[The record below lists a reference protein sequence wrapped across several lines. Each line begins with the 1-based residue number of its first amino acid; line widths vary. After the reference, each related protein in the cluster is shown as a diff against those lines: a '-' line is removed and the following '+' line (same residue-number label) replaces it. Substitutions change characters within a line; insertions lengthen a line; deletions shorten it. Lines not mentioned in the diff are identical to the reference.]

1 MVYRVGDCSDVTQR
15 PRLLFSGATNVF
27 RALGKGWGIT
37 TLLLDAMKGFIPA
50 AFFPA
55 LAGEPGAT
63 GWALAFGCAAIAG
76 HNWPVFLKFKG
87 GKGVATS
94 AGVLLGRSWGYVLFG
109 AAGACS
115 LYINIILWFTE
126 KEYVYPTRGPLRYFT
141 YYWGFFVCWGALAL
155 AYSAWRIAE
164 RL

>member
-1 MVYRVGDCSDVTQR
+1 MQPTPFTWALVIFGVITLLPLIWAQWSMLIR
-15 PRLLFSGATNVF
+15 PESQTTRDLIIGKGEIWRDRTHSRL
-27 RALGKGWGIT
+27 ALG
-37 TLLLDAMKGFIPA
+37 A
-50 AFFPA
+50 AWADWLFFAP
-55 LAGEPGAT
+55 LFVAG
-63 GWALAFGCAAIAG
+63 
-76 HNWPVFLKFKG
+76 
-87 GKGVATS
+87 S
-94 AGVLLGRSWGYVLFG
+94 AGVLLGRTWGYVLFG

-141 YYWGFFVCWGALAL
+141 YYWGFFVGWGALAL